1 AVSAMRGRVVI
12 SRGIAERLWPGE
24 SAIGRQLILWKGQQ
38 ESVAEVIG
46 VAGDMRDWD
55 LADLPS
61 YSVYMPFN
69 GAGWNP
75 STFVVHTTAA
85 PTAIVPIVRSL
96 LAELAPSSPVSSVRT
111 LDALVGESVAARR
124 FTMLMLAAL
133 AAVALM
139 LALAGVYGVLSYS
152 LMRRPQEIRRTPR

>member
-1 AVSAMRGRVVI
+1 MARQ
-12 SRGIAERLWPGE
+12 LWPNE
-24 SAIGRQLILWKGQQ
+24 SAVGRQLILWKGQQ

-61 YSVYMPFN
+61 YTVYMPFN

-85 PTAIVPIVRSL
+85 PTAIGPIVRSML
-96 LAELAPSSPVSSVRT
+96 VELSPSSPVSNVRT
-111 LDALVGESVAARR
+111 IDDLVGESVAARR
-124 FTMLMLAAL
+124 FTMLLLGAL
-133 AAVALM
+133 AAGALLRS
-139 LALAGVYGVLSYS
+139 LARVQCL
-152 LMRRPQEIRRTPR
+152 